1 MAIIEVKKG
10 WLGGHELRKVLEEAR
25 PGDTIEL
32 APGSYIVGNNNLQ
45 HQGLTIRAREPHT
58 VHLTGSFTV
67 TGKVQLDNLIIKKI
81 DGNAVHVK
89 GGGRALLSNC
99 DLSNSGGNFPVVCVE
114 NSSVE
119 VKHCKIHDTPSY
131 GVWAN
136 KGGRAEV
143 IECELWGCGMPAIV
157 VQDAS
162 SSLLVRGSVI
172 RDTQQ
177 NGVWAHTQTHAVIEG
192 CEFKKCGYAAL
203 AFTNGAQG
211 KVHTSKIHDT
221 LSNGVYIKEGGRAEI
236 VQCELWGCGEQAIVV
251 QDAGSSLLVRDSVIR
266 DTQAN
271 GIQAL
276 TQAQVVIEAC
286 EFKGCGQDYI
296 ALVFTSGAQGKV
308 HTSKIHDTPSN
319 GVMVKEGGRAEIV
332 QCELWG
338 CGGPAIVAQDASS
351 SLQVRDSMIRD
362 TQGNGIFAFTQAE
375 VVIEGCELKGCGYA
389 ALVFT
394 SGAQGKVQA
403 SKIHDTPSNGVF
415 IKEGGRAEVVQCEL
429 WGCTEPA
436 IWAQD
441 ASSVLLIKN
450 SVIRDTREHG
460 VWESNGAKIVIEGCE
475 FTLQG
480 QPSTPSRQSA
490 ISTSAPVPDN
500 VSVRTAPMD
509 KLNQMIGLEGVKSE
523 IRSLVNFAKAQTQKR
538 EKGLRVSPVSL
549 HLVFSGNPGTGKTT
563 VARLV
568 GEIFAEIGLLKKGH
582 LIEVDRAKLVAPY
595 VGQTAPLT
603 EKFINEATDGVLF
616 IDEAYTLVKPDGND
630 FGQEA
635 IDTLLKALEDRRDS
649 LAVIVAGYKNP
660 MRKFIESNAGLESRF
675 TRFIEFEDYNTEAL
689 VKILH
694 KLLADQD
701 IRFDADVEKAMEKQ
715 VAEMY
720 RTRDKDNFGNARA
733 IRNFCAS
740 IVEKQADRLAHDA
753 NPDYERLALEDI
765 PDTSPAVS
773 VNLDDTLAEL
783 QSMIGLAAVKAEVQ
797 KLVNLVKA
805 NQRRLAEG
813 GKVSP
818 TTLHLV
824 FTGNPGTGKTTVA
837 RMIGKIYAA
846 LGLLKSGHVIEV
858 DSGDLVG
865 QYVGAT
871 APKTK
876 EKIQDALDGILFIDE
891 AYSLVSQGSSGADF
905 GKESIDTLLKQMEDK
920 RERLAVIVAG
930 YAEPMKGFI
939 GANPGLES
947 RFTRYIHFEDYKPD
961 DLFLIFKKLCVTEDF
976 ELDENASRHAH
987 EMLVT
992 LYGQRDQNF
1001 GNGRVVR
1008 NIFDAV
1014 KEAQAERLSQDHKS
1028 SASVIQA
1035 ADIVLARKH
1044 LGMSPA

>member
-10 WLGGHELRKVLEEAR
+10 WLGGSNLGEALAQAR
-25 PGDTIEL
+25 QGDTIVF
-32 APGSYIVGNNNLQ
+32 APGSYNVGNNNLR
-45 HQGLTIRAREPHT
+45 HQGLTIRARDPHT

-67 TGKVQLDNLIIKKI
+67 TGKVQLDNLIIKRI
-81 DGNAVHVK
+81 DGNTVSVK
-89 GGGRALLSNC
+89 EGGHALLSNC
-99 DLSNSGGNFPVVCVE
+99 TLSNSGGNYPIVYVE
-114 NSSVE
+114 NSSAE
-119 VKHCKIHDTPSY
+119 VLNCKIHDTPSNGIY
-131 GVWAN
+131 V
-136 KGGRAEV
+136 KEGGRVEV
-143 IECELWGCGMPAIV
+143 VQCELWGCGLAAIG
-157 VQDAS
+157 VQDAN

-177 NGVWAHTQTHAVIEG
+177 NAVWAHTQAQAMVDG
-192 CEFKKCGYAAL
+192 CELKKCGYAAL
-203 AFTNGAQG
+203 AFTNGAHG
-211 KVHTSKIHDT
+211 KVQASKIHDT

-251 QDAGSSLLVRDSVIR
+251 QDASSSLLARDSVIR

-286 EFKGCGQDYI
+286 EFKGCGDYI
-296 ALVFTSGAQGKV
+296 
-308 HTSKIHDTPSN
+308 
-319 GVMVKEGGRAEIV
+319 
-332 QCELWG
+332 
-338 CGGPAIVAQDASS
+338 
-351 SLQVRDSMIRD
+351 
-362 TQGNGIFAFTQAE
+362 
-375 VVIEGCELKGCGYA
+375 

-403 SKIHDTPSNGVF
+403 SKIHDTPSNGIVVMQGGRAEVIQCELWGCGEPAIVAQDASSSLLVRDSVIRDTQRNGVLATTQAQVVIEGCEIKGCGETRPALAF
-415 IKEGGRAEVVQCEL
+415 ASGAEGMVRTSRIHDTPSNGVWVKEGGRAEVIQCELWGCGESAIETQDASSSLLVRDSVIRDTQQNGVWAHTQAHAVIEGCEFKGCGKTYPALSFASGAQGKVYSSKIHDTPSYGLWVKEGGEAEVVQCEL

-441 ASSVLLIKN
+441 ASSVLRVKN

-460 VWESNGAKIVIEGCE
+460 ILESNGAKIVIESCE

-500 VSVRTAPMD
+500 VSAKTAPMD

-523 IRSLVNFAKAQTQKR
+523 IRSLVNFAKAKNQKR

-568 GEIFAEIGLLKKGH
+568 GEIYAEIGLLKKGH
-582 LIEVDRAKLVAPY
+582 LVEVDRGKLVAPY
-595 VGQTAPLT
+595 IGQTAPLVQ
-603 EKFINEATDGVLF
+603 KYINEAMDGVLF
-616 IDEAYTLVKPDGND
+616 IDEAYTLVKGDGND

-635 IDTLLKALEDRRDS
+635 IDTLLKALEDHRDC
-649 LAVIVAGYKNP
+649 LAVIVAGYKAS
-660 MRKFIESNAGLESRF
+660 MRKFIESNAGLASRF
-675 TRFIEFEDYNTEAL
+675 TRFVEFEDYDTEAL

-701 IRFDADVEKAMEKQ
+701 IRFDADVEKDMEKQ

-753 NPDYERLALEDI
+753 NPDYERLVLEDI
-765 PDTSPAVS
+765 PNTSPVVS
-773 VNLDDTLAEL
+773 VNLEDALAEL
-783 QSMIGLAAVKAEVQ
+783 QSMIGLSAVKAEVQ
-797 KLVNLVKA
+797 KLVNLVKV

-813 GKVSP
+813 GKVSQ

-837 RMIGKIYAA
+837 QHDWKDICRAG
-846 LGLLKSGHVIEV
+846 
-858 DSGDLVG
+858 
-865 QYVGAT
+865 
-871 APKTK
+871 
-876 EKIQDALDGILFIDE
+876 
-891 AYSLVSQGSSGADF
+891 
-905 GKESIDTLLKQMEDK
+905 
-920 RERLAVIVAG
+920 VA
-930 YAEPMKGFI
+930 
-939 GANPGLES
+939 
-947 RFTRYIHFEDYKPD
+947 
-961 DLFLIFKKLCVTEDF
+961 
-976 ELDENASRHAH
+976 
-987 EMLVT
+987 
-992 LYGQRDQNF
+992 
-1001 GNGRVVR
+1001 
-1008 NIFDAV
+1008 
-1014 KEAQAERLSQDHKS
+1014 
-1028 SASVIQA
+1028 
-1035 ADIVLARKH
+1035 
-1044 LGMSPA
+1044 